1 MAVTRLSPGVYSNNG
16 RVVQSTTK
24 PGSGTTPASPAA
36 SGTTPAAAQSTGLY
50 NPMQS
55 QYLSNAEAD
64 LRGQVSRG
72 GITQA
77 QMDAEMGRLRGIA
90 SGPQFGSMPMNNSQD
105 LMNAGLQWGS
115 QTAQQ
120 GNMLTNANQYN
131 PFGGQSVTYDPITG
145 QPTVTQSLSKPNQ
158 DVVSGVQNS
167 SMGANSALQSLL
179 GGNAFG
185 NVGGNTGQLSGYEQ
199 SVFDKLTNGMDV
211 EKNRAIQNATQTL
224 ANRGIPVGSDAY
236 KEEMNRVEKQFTDRS
251 DNARSQAI
259 LQGNQQL
266 LGSLGALSGIG
277 QAGFYNPSF
286 QPFQSAGYN
295 PSVTDVF
302 AAITGR
308 DQNQQQIELQRQQLA
323 RARGGSGGG
332 SSRGSSSPAFPIV
345 SAPG

>member
-1 MAVTRLSPGVYSNNG
+1 MAITRLSPGVYSNNG
-16 RVVQSTTK
+16 RVVQSTTR
-24 PGSGTTPASPAA
+24 PGSGTTPRPAA
-36 SGTTPAAAQSTGLY
+36 SSTTTPAPATSTGIY
-50 NPMQS
+50 NPFQS
-55 QYLSNAEAD
+55 QYLQNAEAN
-64 LRGQVSRG
+64 LRGQVASG
-72 GITQA
+72 GINQG
-77 QMDAEMGRLRGIA
+77 QMDAELGRLRGQA
-90 SGPQFGSMPMNNSQD
+90 AGPQVGAMPMNTGPD
-105 LMNAGLQWGS
+105 LMNAGLQWGRE
-115 QTAQQ
+115 TATQ
-120 GNMLTNANQYN
+120 GNQLTNANQYN
-131 PFGGQSVTYDPITG
+131 PFGGQTTTIDPITG

-185 NVGGNTGQLSGYEQ
+185 NVGGNTGQFSGYEQ

-211 EKNRAIQNATQTL
+211 EKNRAMQNAQQTL
-224 ANRGIPVGSDAY
+224 ANRGIPVGSEAY
-236 KEEMNRVEKQFTDRS
+236 KEEMNRVEKGFSDRT

-266 LGSLGALSGIG
+266 LGSLGTLSGIG

-286 QPFQSAGYN
+286 QPFQAAGYN
-295 PSVTDVF
+295 PNVTDVF

-332 SSRGSSSPAFPIV
+332 SRGSSSPAFPIV
-345 SAPG
+345 SSPG